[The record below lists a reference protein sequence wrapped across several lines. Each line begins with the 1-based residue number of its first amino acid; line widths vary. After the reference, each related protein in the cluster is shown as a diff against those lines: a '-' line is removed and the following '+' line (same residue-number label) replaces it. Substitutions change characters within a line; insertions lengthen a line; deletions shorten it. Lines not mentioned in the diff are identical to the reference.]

1 MASNDFFNDDQVEE
15 QKPDPEY
22 IKSEK
27 KLRRAKLAV
36 QIIGIVITLAL
47 VAVIGVV
54 ILKNGIGW

>member
-1 MASNDFFNDDQVEE
+1 MESKDLDNDEYGEE
-15 QKPDPEY
+15 QKPDPEF

-54 ILKNGIGW
+54 ILKNGIGR